1 VGTPSPTAPIAVYVL
16 DAFAIVAYLR
26 DEPGAEAVAQLL
38 LGARTGRLRLLMH
51 WINLG
56 EVYYT
61 VRREEGQERAAVVL
75 AQVKGYP
82 MTLVGD
88 CAEEF
93 LLAAAD
99 LKAAHPISY
108 ADAFAVPLANR
119 EGAALVTGDP
129 ELKALGAAGVVRLSW
144 IGLP

>member
-1 VGTPSPTAPIAVYVL
+1 VGTPPPAPPIATYVL

-26 DEPGAEAVAQLL
+26 DEPAAEAVAHLL
-38 LGARTGRLRLLMH
+38 RGARAGRVRLLMH

-61 VRREEGQERAAVVL
+61 VRREEGPERAAVVL

-82 MTLVGD
+82 MTLVSD
-88 CAEEF
+88 CSEEF

-99 LKAAHPISY
+99 LKATHPISY
-108 ADAFAVPLANR
+108 ADAFAVALAAR
-119 EGAALVTGDP
+119 ENAILATEDP
-129 ELKALGAAGVVRLSW
+129 ELKPLGTAGVVRLAW
-144 IGLP
+144 IGAQ